1 MGGKSKMTIRE
12 LKEWVIIQREVL
24 ESADD
29 DFFEDIDETKEDWLE
44 QELITLFNMV
54 AELEDTHETK

>member
-1 MGGKSKMTIRE
+1 MTIRE